1 MTTTKITKKELEKLE
16 KESEMPETGQKPLN
30 LFKLQY
36 SWYEGEFQSCIF
48 ATNKDKKE
56 IEKDLKE
63 DVSSVKIDWDDDKEV
78 DCLPTAY
85 EKVIETLEK
94 KGYAPCYFIEDP
106 IYVVRDWE
114 KKRNK
119 KFNMYTIENEEKRRK
134 WRKV

>member
-63 DVSSVKIDWDDDKEV
+63 SVDSVEIDEKKEKDV

-85 EKVIETLEK
+85 ARVIETLEK
-94 KGYAPCYFIEDP
+94 KGYSPCYFIEDP
-106 IYVVRDWE
+106 VYITRDWE
-114 KKRNK
+114 KKNK
-119 KFNMYTIENEEKRRK
+119 KFNVYAIENEEKRRK